1 MHTPPAFRSLAFDD
15 LPQPDY
21 ADMVI
26 ATLPPGASVCP
37 RHWAETLFSLRQ
49 MPLWVRVALVVRQAV
64 VPLVGIPVA
73 PRDVFRVRHVEGD
86 EALISVNDK
95 HLDFRCAVGVDQTT
109 RLVRV
114 TTTVKLKGW
123 RGRLYFAPVRLA
135 HPLVVSSMVK
145 RSQKVLRASIQFF

>member
-1 MHTPPAFRSLAFDD
+1 MLTHPAYRSLAFSDI
-15 LPQPDY
+15 PQPDF

-26 ATLPPGASVCP
+26 ATLPPGASTCP
-37 RHWAETLFSLRQ
+37 RQWAENLFSVNH
-49 MPLWVRVALVVRQAV
+49 MPVWVRSVLAVRQAV
-64 VPLVGIPVA
+64 VPLLGIPVA

-86 EALISVNDK
+86 EALISANDK
-95 HLDFRCAVGVDQTT
+95 HLDFRCAIGVDVET

-135 HPLVVSSMVK
+135 HPIVVGAIVK
-145 RSQKVLRASIQFF
+145 RSQKMMRAAIQYY